1 MQMPYVS
8 ESLKSLHPQI
18 IIIIKSKK
26 KQADKQPKICGR
38 TSIYHQFETY
48 CLCKFLSGDLGTKI
62 RRLHV
67 HECAHWVQRINSNF
81 LILLHC
87 LMLFFFKKSKTNYCT
102 VVLCKLEHTHILSSA
117 LVNFFLDGLNLLKGF
132 LGCHTEHK
140 QKSLCKKESLIEPF
154 GKLNS
159 SL

>member
-18 IIIIKSKK
+18 IVIIIIKSKK

-38 TSIYHQFETY
+38 TSIYHQFKTY

-87 LMLFFFKKSKTNYCT
+87 LMLFFLKKVRLIIVQSCYVSLN
-102 VVLCKLEHTHILSSA
+102 ILTSFPLLLSIS
-117 LVNFFLDGLNLLKGF
+117 FLMA
-132 LGCHTEHK
+132 
-140 QKSLCKKESLIEPF
+140 
-154 GKLNS
+154 
-159 SL
+159 